1 MKLIIKII
9 GIFILVL
16 GFSFLIKPEYVFGW
30 IEDNAKNQS
39 LYIIAVVIRL
49 ILGFLF
55 IISAKE
61 SKYPVFL
68 KILGYI
74 AILAAIGLIFIGQNG
89 FQDLISS
96 VFSHIKSYTAVIGLV
111 ALALGTFLI
120 YAVSGNKELQD

>member
-55 IISAKE
+55 IISAKA

>member
-9 GIFILVL
+9 GIFILLL
-16 GFSFLIKPEYVFGW
+16 GFSFLIKPDYVFGW
-30 IEDNAKNQS
+30 IEDNANNQS
-39 LYIIAVVIRL
+39 LYIMAIVIRL

-55 IISAKE
+55 IISANA

-74 AILAAIGLIFIGQNG
+74 AIIAAIVLIFIGQNG

-96 VFSHIKSYTAVIGLV
+96 VFSHIKSYTAVIGIV
-111 ALALGTFLI
+111 ALAFGAFLM
-120 YAVSGNKELQD
+120 YAVTGNNELQD

>member
-9 GIFILVL
+9 GILILIL
-16 GFSFLIKPEYVFGW
+16 GFSFLIKPDYVFGW
-30 IEDNAKNQS
+30 IVDNANNQS
-39 LYIIAVVIRL
+39 LYIMAIVIRL

-55 IISAKE
+55 IISANA

-74 AILAAIGLIFIGQNG
+74 AIIAAIVLIFIGQNG

-96 VFSHIKSYTAVIGLV
+96 VFSHIKSYTAVIGIV
-111 ALALGTFLI
+111 ALAFGAFLM
-120 YAVSGNKELQD
+120 YAVTGNNELQD